1 MKTILKQGT
10 KEKPEDKVYF
20 MRCGTC
26 GCEFTYQLKDIV
38 IGSDITD
45 YVYCPD
51 CNYKCEFFFRR
62 KYQPNKESII
72 MKYFKLFGGKTK

>member
-20 MRCGTC
+20 MRCETC
-26 GCEFTYQLKDIV
+26 GCEFTYQVGDIR
-38 IGSDITD
+38 GLDNR

-51 CNYKCEFFFRR
+51 CEYACTIIFLR
-62 KYQPNKESII
+62 KYEPNKESII

>member
-20 MRCGTC
+20 MRCWTC
-26 GCEFTYQLKDIV
+26 GCEFTYQK
-38 IGSDITD
+38 SDICCSLD
-45 YVYCPD
+45 NRYVYCPD
-51 CNYKCEFFFRR
+51 CKYSCTILFQR
-62 KYQPNKESII
+62 KYKPNKESII

>member
-26 GCEFTYQLKDIV
+26 GCEFTYQK
-38 IGSDITD
+38 SDVCYSLD
-45 YVYCPD
+45 NRYVYCPD
-51 CNYKCEFFFRR
+51 CRYNCNILFLR
-62 KYQPNKESII
+62 KYKPNKESII

>member
-10 KEKPEDKVYF
+10 KEKPEDKIYF

-26 GCEFTYQLKDIV
+26 GCEFTYQK
-38 IGSDITD
+38 SDVCYGLDNRYIC
-45 YVYCPD
+45 CPD
-51 CNYKCEFFFRR
+51 CRYNCNILFLR
-62 KYQPNKESII
+62 KYKPNKESII